1 MTKTILMAIALS
13 LMPIALVAQERN
25 TGFMV
30 HQLCVASPEGVAT
43 MNEMAVVSAPILT
56 DLVEEGMI
64 SAWYDLRHGW
74 GDEYNVGTVTVAESH
89 RAWLDFWSEF
99 VSRLRAEDAGAFGRA
114 NAACVMHKDNMYS
127 VRNMVVGS

>member
-1 MTKTILMAIALS
+1 MTKTILVAIALS

-43 MNEMAVVSAPILT
+43 MNEMAVVSAPILN

-64 SAWYDLRHGW
+64 SAWYDLRHAW

-99 VSRLRAEDAGAFGRA
+99 VSRLRAEDAGAFGRV